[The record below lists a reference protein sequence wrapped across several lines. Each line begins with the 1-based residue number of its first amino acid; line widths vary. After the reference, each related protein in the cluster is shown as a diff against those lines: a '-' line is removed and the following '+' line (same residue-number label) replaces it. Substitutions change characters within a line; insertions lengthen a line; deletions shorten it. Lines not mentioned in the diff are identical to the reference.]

1 MSGGYSKEEIIEN
14 IRKTRSL
21 EELHG
26 LAYPP
31 KNTMHKYAIKEAKA
45 EIKRRLT
52 GKRIKTKPKRAGMS
66 MADLMRI

>member
-1 MSGGYSKEEIIEN
+1 MSGGYSKAEVLEN

-21 EELHG
+21 KELHG

-31 KNTMHKYAIKEAKA
+31 KNTMHQYAIKEAKA

-52 GKRIKTKPKRAGMS
+52 GKRIKNKPKRSGMT
-66 MADLMRI
+66 MQDLMRI